1 MHIYNQIKNFY
12 ISHPIIGSFV
22 GPSDLPPF
30 LRKYALKLYKVLS
43 LDDVPV
49 LMTKL

>member
-22 GPSDLPPF
+22 GHADLPIS
-30 LRKYALKLYKVLS
+30 LRKYPLKFYKMLS
-43 LDDVPV
+43 LDNVPV